1 MDNREQSGVNIGN
14 KRFPLF
20 VWSHRPGRSKEDGAG
35 GYKRRRLH
43 ERTAV
48 SAPRDAPTGPLRD
61 IYITEQESMG
71 MLRGQPSSMV
81 PEQGPVQENMTHRGI
96 SFTDDATIRVLESI
110 HIVLSYKVMV
120 QTGMVTNGVG
130 VGTHQSLDQID
141 NDVMELVE
149 ALHTLRKARAN
160 TIRIIQQQGETLNG
174 QNMLLDGNIHQMNGV
189 RDQGLQIPSELEH
202 ALDPV
207 EVLDHQA
214 LGVNLQVPS
223 GGVGIRTGYPHL
235 MYQDDDALDQY
246 YQLTGTPLIEGC
258 RLCIGTTAPENT
270 GPDTST
276 MDLHTGG
283 EPMPQTQENGGFSSH
298 GVSRDDVLSSLS
310 NLRFGGQRP
319 IHPFLDHDSPEYGEE
334 VPANMHST
342 FSLERISFLH
352 HPFSTVG
359 FPHWIKDSV
368 ASVLGVTPEQI
379 KAYTRPGRISVTLD
393 VMTSSGGFDYNK
405 LEELGDFW
413 MEFSLSEAIMMQLH
427 RLLLFTTA
435 EKTIHLSG
443 DVDQVSEEIHS
454 YRMSNALT
462 KVTPICILD
471 NETSTI
477 CLEGEQVDHRNSI
490 PVCRQD
496 EKLLPLTQLGTRRH
510 NGNQPQRFMSLS
522 ANIGCLEVEIE
533 TVHLLSPSIPVLVL
547 PNDHWGRAIAAEVNA
562 CTIPTCHLHNL
573 LRQSGHVISSAI
585 YGPPGMDVTLGG
597 IFSVRDLIEEAHA
610 YRLDSL
616 ARYINFLVL
625 ED

>member
-1 MDNREQSGVNIGN
+1 M
-14 KRFPLF
+14 F
-20 VWSHRPGRSKEDGAG
+20 
-35 GYKRRRLH
+35 
-43 ERTAV
+43 
-48 SAPRDAPTGPLRD
+48 
-61 IYITEQESMG
+61 
-71 MLRGQPSSMV
+71 
-81 PEQGPVQENMTHRGI
+81 
-96 SFTDDATIRVLESI
+96 
-110 HIVLSYKVMV
+110 
-120 QTGMVTNGVG
+120 
-130 VGTHQSLDQID
+130 
-141 NDVMELVE
+141 
-149 ALHTLRKARAN
+149 
-160 TIRIIQQQGETLNG
+160 
-174 QNMLLDGNIHQMNGV
+174 QN
-189 RDQGLQIPSELEH
+189 
-202 ALDPV
+202 
-207 EVLDHQA
+207 
-214 LGVNLQVPS
+214 
-223 GGVGIRTGYPHL
+223 
-235 MYQDDDALDQY
+235 DDALDQY
-246 YQLTGTPLIEGC
+246 YQLTGTPLTEGC
-258 RLCIGTTAPENT
+258 HLCMGTMAPENT

-276 MDLHTGG
+276 MDLHIGG
-283 EPMPQTQENGGFSSH
+283 EPMPQTQENGGFSSY

-319 IHPFLDHDSPEYGEE
+319 IHPFLDHDSPEWYGQE